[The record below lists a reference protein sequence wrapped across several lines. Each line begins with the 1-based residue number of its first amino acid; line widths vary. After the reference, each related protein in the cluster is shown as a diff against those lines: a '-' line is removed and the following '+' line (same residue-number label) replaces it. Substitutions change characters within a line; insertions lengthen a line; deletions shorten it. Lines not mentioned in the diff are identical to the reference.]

1 MHQYL
6 EHQMEQIF
14 TVWILLE
21 EETKW
26 EGRKPL
32 KLPLRFKTSER

>member
-1 MHQYL
+1 MHQHL

-14 TVWILLE
+14 TVWILLA

-26 EGRKPL
+26 EEGKPL
-32 KLPLRFKTSER
+32 KLLLCFKTSER